1 MKMYHAS
8 YNSFEKFDEKYINK
22 SETDTFVNGFWF
34 STEKSTS
41 CAWKNPRY
49 LKECEIN
56 LSNPISYLDMKK
68 LYVEKYH
75 SMITCDEF
83 RKELLKM
90 GYDGVVFD
98 EPLHLDVEKI
108 KENCQILTDVRGNV
122 RKFTIEE
129 GYLTEYEVDKWGNE
143 EYLRDYMSIE
153 NYVKENPIVV
163 ICFNSEPIEIIWEK
177 SNEYWR

>member
-1 MKMYHAS
+1 MPDL
-8 YNSFEKFDEKYINK
+8 NIGFEYDRIYWHKDRKQYDKEKDEKIR
-22 SETDTFVNGFWF
+22 DF
-34 STEKSTS
+34 
-41 CAWKNPRY
+41 
-49 LKECEIN
+49 
-56 LSNPISYLDMKK
+56 
-68 LYVEKYH
+68 LYFIHTNDPGKDDFNNRLC
-75 SMITCDEF
+75 S
-83 RKELLKM
+83 L
-90 GYDGVVFD
+90 
-98 EPLHLDVEKI
+98 VEKI

-163 ICFNSEPIEIIWEK
+163 ICFNSEPIKILWEK